1 MNIANDPVSHPDA
14 LLTLVDREDNEL
26 GFASKA
32 ECHTGSGLLHRA
44 FSVFIFNS
52 SGQVLL
58 QQRSQQKELW
68 NLYWSNSCCSHPHQG
83 EQIEN
88 AAHRRMMEELSID
101 CELHY
106 LYKFFYQESFKKK
119 GSEHELCSVFVG
131 RHDGKVSINTNE
143 IADWKFMASEELS
156 RSIDECPEQYTPWLQ
171 SEWLELTKNYLGSIN
186 QALGLTLNKAKTGLQ
201 IKPS

>member
-1 MNIANDPVSHPDA
+1 MNLDNDIASDTDE
-14 LLTLVDREDNEL
+14 LLILVDRQDNEL

-44 FSVFIFNS
+44 FSIFIFNS

-58 QQRSQQKELW
+58 QQRSQDKELW
-68 NLYWSNSCCSHPHQG
+68 NLYWSNSCCSHPRQG

-88 AAHRRMMEELSID
+88 AAHRRVMEELSID

-106 LYKFFYQESFKKK
+106 LYKFFYQEPFEQK

-131 RHDGKVSINTNE
+131 RHDGKVSININE
-143 IADWKFMASEELS
+143 IADWKFIDTKELS
-156 RSIDECPEQYTPWLQ
+156 RSIDQYPEKYTPWLQ
-171 SEWLELTKNYLGSIN
+171 SEWSELTKNYLGSIN
-186 QALGLTLNKAKTGLQ
+186 QALGLSLN
-201 IKPS
+201 

>member
-1 MNIANDPVSHPDA
+1 MNLDSDIASHQDE
-14 LLTLVDREDNEL
+14 LLILVDREDNEL

-32 ECHTGSGLLHRA
+32 ECHSGTGLLHRA

-58 QQRSQQKELW
+58 QQRSQQKDLW
-68 NLYWSNSCCSHPHQG
+68 NLYWSNSCCSHPRQG

-88 AAHRRMMEELSID
+88 AAHRRMVEELSFD

-106 LYKFFYQESFKKK
+106 LYKFFYQESFERK

-131 RHDGKVSINTNE
+131 RFDGEISVNINE
-143 IADWKFMASEELS
+143 ITDWKFIDTDELS
-156 RSIDECPEQYTPWLQ
+156 RSIDQHPEKYTPWLHL
-171 SEWLELTKNYLGSIN
+171 EWLELKKNYLDLIN
-186 QALGLTLNKAKTGLQ
+186 QALSLSLN
-201 IKPS
+201 

>member
-1 MNIANDPVSHPDA
+1 MNLDSEIISHQDE
-14 LLTLVDREDNEL
+14 LLILVDREDNEL

-32 ECHTGSGLLHRA
+32 ECHFGTGLLHRA

-58 QQRSQQKELW
+58 QQRSQQKKLW

-88 AAHRRMMEELSID
+88 AAHRRLIEELSID

-106 LYKFFYQESFKKK
+106 LYKFFYQESFEKK

-131 RHDGKVSINTNE
+131 LFDGEISINTNE
-143 IADWKFMASEELS
+143 IADWKFIDPEELS
-156 RSIDECPEQYTPWLQ
+156 KSIDQYPEKYTPWLQ
-171 SEWLELTKNYLGSIN
+171 SEWSELTNNYLGSIN
-186 QALGLTLNKAKTGLQ
+186 QALGLSLN
-201 IKPS
+201 

>member
-1 MNIANDPVSHPDA
+1 MNLDSDIASHQDE
-14 LLTLVDREDNEL
+14 LLILVDREDNEL

-32 ECHTGSGLLHRA
+32 ECHSGTGLLHRA

-58 QQRSQQKELW
+58 QQRSEQKNLW
-68 NLYWSNSCCSHPHQG
+68 NLYWSNSCCSHPRQG

-88 AAHRRMMEELSID
+88 AAHRRMVEELSFD

-106 LYKFFYQESFKKK
+106 LYKFFYQESFERK

-131 RHDGKVSINTNE
+131 RFDGEISVNINE
-143 IADWKFMASEELS
+143 ITDWKFIDTDELS
-156 RSIDECPEQYTPWLQ
+156 RSIDQHPEKYTPWLQ
-171 SEWLELTKNYLGSIN
+171 LEWLELKKNYLDLIN
-186 QALGLTLNKAKTGLQ
+186 QALSLSLN
-201 IKPS
+201 

>member
-1 MNIANDPVSHPDA
+1 MNLDTDIISDQDE
-14 LLTLVDREDNEL
+14 LLILVDREDNEL

-32 ECHTGSGLLHRA
+32 ECHSGTGLLHRA

-58 QQRSQQKELW
+58 QQRSEQKNLW
-68 NLYWSNSCCSHPHQG
+68 NLYWSNSCCSHPRQG

-88 AAHRRMMEELSID
+88 AAHRRMVEELSFD

-106 LYKFFYQESFKKK
+106 LYKFFYQESFERK

-131 RHDGKVSINTNE
+131 RFDGEISVNINE
-143 IADWKFMASEELS
+143 ITDWKFIDTDELS
-156 RSIDECPEQYTPWLQ
+156 RSIDQHPEKYTPWLQ
-171 SEWLELTKNYLGSIN
+171 LEWLELKKNYLDLIN
-186 QALGLTLNKAKTGLQ
+186 QALSLSLN
-201 IKPS
+201 

>member
-1 MNIANDPVSHPDA
+1 MNLDSEIISHQDE
-14 LLTLVDREDNEL
+14 LLILVDREDNEL

-32 ECHTGSGLLHRA
+32 ECHFGTGLLHRA

-58 QQRSQQKELW
+58 QQRSQQKKLW

-88 AAHRRMMEELSID
+88 AAHRRLIEELSID

-106 LYKFFYQESFKKK
+106 LYKFFYQESFEKK

-131 RHDGKVSINTNE
+131 LFDGEISINTNE
-143 IADWKFMASEELS
+143 IADWKFIDPEELS
-156 RSIDECPEQYTPWLQ
+156 KSIDQYPEKYTPWIQ
-171 SEWLELTKNYLGSIN
+171 SEWSELTKNYLGSIN
-186 QALGLTLNKAKTGLQ
+186 QALGLSLN
-201 IKPS
+201 

>member
-1 MNIANDPVSHPDA
+1 MNLDSEIISHQDE
-14 LLTLVDREDNEL
+14 LLILVDREDNEL

-32 ECHTGSGLLHRA
+32 ECHFGTGLLHRA

-58 QQRSQQKELW
+58 QQRSQQKKLW

-88 AAHRRMMEELSID
+88 AAHRRLIEELSID

-106 LYKFFYQESFKKK
+106 LYKFFYQESFEKK

-131 RHDGKVSINTNE
+131 LFDGEISINTNE
-143 IADWKFMASEELS
+143 IADWKFIDPEELS
-156 RSIDECPEQYTPWLQ
+156 KSIDQYPEKYTAWLQ
-171 SEWLELTKNYLGSIN
+171 SEWSELTNNYLGSIN
-186 QALGLTLNKAKTGLQ
+186 QALGLSLN
-201 IKPS
+201 

>member
-1 MNIANDPVSHPDA
+1 MNLDSDIASHQDE
-14 LLTLVDREDNEL
+14 LLILVDSEDNEL

-32 ECHTGSGLLHRA
+32 ECHSGTGLLHRA

-58 QQRSQQKELW
+58 QQRSEQKNLW
-68 NLYWSNSCCSHPHQG
+68 PLYWSNSCCSHPRQG

-88 AAHRRMMEELSID
+88 AAHRRMVEELSFD

-106 LYKFFYQESFKKK
+106 LYKFFYQESFGKK

-131 RHDGKVSINTNE
+131 RFDGEISVNINE
-143 IADWKFMASEELS
+143 IADWKFIDTDELS
-156 RSIDECPEQYTPWLQ
+156 KSIDQHPEKYTPWLQ
-171 SEWLELTKNYLGSIN
+171 LEWLELKKNYLDLIN
-186 QALGLTLNKAKTGLQ
+186 QALGLSLN
-201 IKPS
+201 